1 MPLDHISFWD
11 NETLKTGIASYTL
24 DKEGLVMMGYREKT
38 TTSKRITKEEKKL
51 LQKKTNLE
59 SLALAIGTLENIQTN
74 YSYKANRN
82 SKKLI
87 RELLDVLQNE
97 DQNISFSIR
106 AANAISILEGMTQDR
121 SIESHIRTMLWQV
134 VLNLEAIRE

>member
-1 MPLDHISFWD
+1 M
-11 NETLKTGIASYTL
+11 T
-24 DKEGLVMMGYREKT
+24 YREKMAT
-38 TTSKRITKEEKKL
+38 TKRITKEEKRL
-51 LQKKTNLE
+51 LQEKTNQE
-59 SLALAIGTLENIQTN
+59 SLAVAVGTLENIQTN

-97 DQNISFSIR
+97 DENISLSIT
-106 AANAISILEGMTQDR
+106 AANAISILDSMTQDR

-134 VLNLEAIRE
+134 VSNLEAIGE

>member
-1 MPLDHISFWD
+1 
-11 NETLKTGIASYTL
+11 
-24 DKEGLVMMGYREKT
+24 MGYREKT
-38 TTSKRITKEEKKL
+38 ATTKRISKEERRKKL

-59 SLALAIGTLENIQTN
+59 NLALAIGTLENIQTN

-82 SKKLI
+82 SNKLI

-97 DQNISFSIR
+97 DQNISLSIR
-106 AANAISILEGMTQDR
+106 AANAISILDGMTQDR

-134 VLNLEAIRE
+134 VSNLEAIRE